1 MTTSAQLEA
10 TLVPR
15 EVTRALTFAWAA
27 LTESS
32 FLLRVVTF
40 SVSLPVSE
48 LQDMMVV
55 MAASSNFRHLP
66 KAFLHFLRAAVMAV
80 ASVEALQTFA
90 ASTISLR
97 LELVQQEQAS
107 VEFVFLPG
115 ELIDN

>member
-1 MTTSAQLEA
+1 
-10 TLVPR
+10 
-15 EVTRALTFAWAA
+15 
-27 LTESS
+27 
-32 FLLRVVTF
+32 
-40 SVSLPVSE
+40 
-48 LQDMMVV
+48 MMVV

-107 VEFVFLPG
+107 AEFVFLPG
-115 ELIDN
+115 ESIDN

>member
-1 MTTSAQLEA
+1 M
-10 TLVPR
+10 
-15 EVTRALTFAWAA
+15 AA
-27 LTESS
+27 LTEFS

-48 LQDMMVV
+48 LQDIMVV

>member
-1 MTTSAQLEA
+1 M
-10 TLVPR
+10 
-15 EVTRALTFAWAA
+15 AA

-97 LELVQQEQAS
+97 LELVQHEQAS

-115 ELIDN
+115 ESIDN